1 MTIFELGAL
10 GEFVGA
16 TLLFLSLI
24 YVGLQIR
31 QNTSATRIAS
41 MHSAIESSV
50 DFNKLLVN
58 DQKLTDLFWSGMA
71 DPTLLEK
78 KEQRTFISMLN
89 IYMRRE
95 SLTHYLYGQGQMPEE
110 FWIARQ
116 SLLSGLFNQ
125 PGTAHFL
132 TVMGETLPASFVE
145 HLQTI
150 IAKPSTMPDATKAM
164 FDVSD
169 SG

>member
-10 GEFVGA
+10 GEFGGA

-50 DFNKLLVN
+50 EFSKLLVS
-58 DQKLTDLFWSGMA
+58 DQKLSDLFWSGMA
-71 DPTLLEK
+71 DPTLLEH
-78 KEQRTFISMLN
+78 KERRTFILMLN
-89 IYMRRE
+89 MYMRPE
-95 SLTHYLYGQGQMPEE
+95 SLAHYLHGQGQMPEE
-110 FWIARQ
+110 FWIGRQ
-116 SLLSGLFNQ
+116 SSLSGLWNQ
-125 PGTAHFL
+125 PGTAYFL
-132 TVMGETLPASFVE
+132 TAMGNTLPASFVE

-150 IAKPSTMPDATKAM
+150 IAKPSTMSDAAKSM
-164 FDVSD
+164 LDVPD

>member
-16 TLLFLSLI
+16 TLLFISLI

-41 MHSAIESSV
+41 LHSAIESSV
-50 DFNKLLVN
+50 EFSKLLVN
-58 DQKLTDLFWSGMA
+58 DQKLTDLFWNGMA
-71 DPTLLEK
+71 DPTSLEN
-78 KEQRTFISMLN
+78 KEQITFVAMLN

-95 SLTHYLYGQGQMPEE
+95 ALTHYLHGQGQIPEE

-116 SLLSGLFNQ
+116 SVLSGLFNQ
-125 PGTAHFL
+125 PGIAHYL
-132 TVMGETLPASFVE
+132 TVMGDTLPASFVE

-150 IAKPSTMPDATKAM
+150 IAKPSTMSDAAKSM
-164 FDVSD
+164 LDVPD

>member
-1 MTIFELGAL
+1 MT
-10 GEFVGA
+10 
-16 TLLFLSLI
+16 LSSKAHQAI
-24 YVGLQIR
+24 PIADV
-31 QNTSATRIAS
+31 RIAFS
-41 MHSAIESSV
+41 WGSERR
-50 DFNKLLVN
+50 KLLVN
-58 DQKLTDLFWSGMA
+58 DQKLTDLFWNGMA
-71 DPTLLEK
+71 DPTSLET
-78 KEQRTFISMLN
+78 KEQRTFVSMLN

-95 SLTHYLYGQGQMPEE
+95 SLTHYLHGQGQMPEE

-132 TVMGETLPASFVE
+132 TVMGDTLPASFVE

-150 IAKPSTMPDATKAM
+150 IAKPSTMSDATKTM
-164 FDVSD
+164 LDVSD

>member
-16 TLLFLSLI
+16 TLLFISLI
-24 YVGLQIR
+24 YVGLQIK

-41 MHSAIESSV
+41 LHSAIESSV
-50 DFNKLLVN
+50 EFNKLLVG
-58 DQKLTDLFWSGMA
+58 DQKLNDLFWSGMA

-95 SLTHYLYGQGQMPEE
+95 ALTHYLYGQGQMPEE
-110 FWIARQ
+110 FWIGRQ
-116 SLLSGLFNQ
+116 GALSGLLNQ
-125 PGTAHFL
+125 PGTAHYL
-132 TVMGETLPASFVE
+132 TVMGDTLPASFVE

>member
-16 TLLFLSLI
+16 TLLFISLI
-24 YVGLQIR
+24 YVGLQIK

-58 DQKLTDLFWSGMA
+58 DQKLGDLFWSGMA
-71 DPTLLEK
+71 DPTLLEH

-95 SLTHYLYGQGQMPEE
+95 SLTHYLHGQGQMPEE

-116 SLLSGLFNQ
+116 GALSGLLNQ
-125 PGTAHFL
+125 PGTAYYL
-132 TVMGETLPASFVE
+132 TVMGDTLPASFVE

-150 IAKPSTMPDATKAM
+150 IAKPSTMSDATKTLL
-164 FDVSD
+164 DVSD

>member
-1 MTIFELGAL
+1 MTIFELGAF

-16 TLLFLSLI
+16 ILLFISLI
-24 YVGLQIR
+24 YVGLQIK

-58 DQKLTDLFWSGMA
+58 DQKLSDLFWSGMA
-71 DPTLLEK
+71 DPTLLEH

-89 IYMRRE
+89 IYMRSE
-95 SLTHYLYGQGQMPEE
+95 SLTHYLHGQGQMPEE
-110 FWIARQ
+110 FWISRQ
-116 SLLSGLFNQ
+116 GALSGLWNQ

-132 TVMGETLPASFVE
+132 TVMGDTLPASFVE

-150 IAKPSTMPDATKAM
+150 IAKPSTMSDTAKSM
-164 FDVSD
+164 LDVPD

>member
-16 TLLFLSLI
+16 ALLFISLI
-24 YVGLQIR
+24 YVGLQIK

-58 DQKLTDLFWSGMA
+58 DEKLSDVFWSGMA
-71 DPTLLEK
+71 DPTLLEI
-78 KEQRTFISMLN
+78 KEQRRSVSMLN

-95 SLTHYLYGQGQMPEE
+95 ALTHYLHGQEQMPEE

-116 SLLSGLFNQ
+116 SVLSGILNQ

-132 TVMGETLPASFVE
+132 TVMGDTLPASFVE

-150 IAKPSTMPDATKAM
+150 IAKPSTIPDAAKTLL
-164 FDVSD
+164 DVSD